1 MNHTVN
7 LIENNLWHAQCP
19 ACGSQFIRELG
30 KQSLKKL
37 ELYSSSAIVQSQRPE
52 IWTCLSCK
60 SMFKQNSVNE
70 ADSVILYSG
79 GNAISRWSGD
89 AAKTG
94 KTFLSKKTAAMR
106 KCLKDIL
113 QKSQNILDIGC
124 NDGSFLDDA
133 RSFGLKTSGVE
144 YSCEARSFC
153 SAKEHK
159 VFSSLDEVDSS
170 FDLITAFDLVEHL
183 YDISSFLTKCKDL
196 LVPGGRIVIITGDP
210 ECLMARAARQNWW
223 YTTFPEH
230 VVFPSLRY
238 FSMVDGLLLE
248 DHFRVRHSRQDFKFP
263 IRLMRALMSIAYSG
277 KFNGLSGLW
286 PDHNVV
292 VLSLIAK

>member
-1 MNHTVN
+1 MNQTMN
-7 LIENNLWHAQCP
+7 LIENNLWHTQCP
-19 ACGSQFIRELG
+19 ACGNQFIRELG

-52 IWTCLSCK
+52 IWICLSCK
-60 SMFKQNSVNE
+60 SLFKQNSVNE
-70 ADSVILYSG
+70 ADSVMLYSG
-79 GNAISRWSGD
+79 SNAISRWSGD
-89 AAKTG
+89 AAETG
-94 KTFLSKKTAAMR
+94 KTFLNKKTATVR
-106 KCLKDIL
+106 KCLEDML
-113 QKSQNILDIGC
+113 LKSQNVLDIGC

-144 YSCEARSFC
+144 YSREARSFC

-159 VFSSLDEVDSS
+159 VFSALDEVDSS

-183 YDISSFLTKCKDL
+183 YDISIFLTKCKDL
-196 LVPGGRIVIITGDP
+196 LAPGGRIVIVTGDP
-210 ECLMARAARQNWW
+210 ECLMARVARQNWW
-223 YTTFPEH
+223 YASFPEH

-238 FSMVDGLLLE
+238 FSMVDGLFLE
-248 DHFRVRHSRQDFKFP
+248 DYLRVRHSHQGFKFP
-263 IRLMRALMSIAYSG
+263 IRLVRALMSIGYTR

-292 VLSLIAK
+292 VLSLIAR